1 MKEMLEV
8 KRMVAASEK
17 KKWWVFWK

>member
-1 MKEMLEV
+1 
-8 KRMVAASEK
+8 MVAASEK